1 MFISEDRDFIEEVIN
16 ESESKTDSFMSKVNN
31 ALFDMLKNPTDEQIK
46 KFRDTRDAL
55 LVGWLL
61 AMMEDARPDFY
72 QAAQIGIDVADRQ
85 LAEKGIKEI
94 KNKNII
100 KNTFLEKVDSRID
113 SLQQDL
119 TAITESIKSNSEKII
134 KELKS
139 SPTANGLKEQKKISS
154 EIAADLQEK
163 GITFFTDKIGRK
175 TPIEKYVRMRVFT
188 DSVTIQRTSYFVRAI
203 QYGVDL
209 VRIVHLNIHPT
220 CELCAPFEGKI
231 LSINGDESGYM
242 TIEEAQNYGLFH
254 PNCDHV
260 PEELELAPVDKGG
273 DGVIN
278 LNKANE
284 KRLEYNNKKSMI

>member
-94 KNKNII
+94 KNKNIT

-242 TIEEAQNYGLFH
+242 TIEQAQNYGLFH
-254 PNCDHV
+254 PNCDHI
-260 PEELELAPVDKGG
+260 PEELELAPVDNGG
-273 DGVIN
+273 EGVID
-278 LNKANE
+278 LNEKNE
-284 KRLEYNNKKSMI
+284 KRFEYNNKKSMI

>member
-94 KNKNII
+94 KNKNIT

-231 LSINGDESGYM
+231 LSINGDEAGYM

-254 PNCDHV
+254 PNCDHI

>member
-1 MFISEDRDFIEEVIN
+1 MFITENREFVEENINQSEN
-16 ESESKTDSFMSKVNN
+16 KTDSFMSKINN
-31 ALFDMLKNPTDEQIK
+31 ALFDMLNNPTDEQIK

-55 LVGWLL
+55 LVGWFL
-61 AMMEDARPDFY
+61 AIMESAQPNFY
-72 QAAQIGIDVADRQ
+72 KAAQIGIDTADEQ
-85 LAEKGIKEI
+85 LKQKGITKF
-94 KNKNII
+94 KNKQITKDTYI
-100 KNTFLEKVDSRID
+100 EKVDSKIN

-139 SPTANGLKEQKKISS
+139 NPTANTLKEQKKISAQLV
-154 EIAADLQEK
+154 EQLKEK

-231 LSINGDESGYM
+231 LSITGQQSGYM
-242 TIEEAQNYGLFH
+242 TIEQAQNYGLFH
-254 PNCDHV
+254 PNCDHI
-260 PEELELAPVDKGG
+260 PEELELAPEDKGG
-273 DGVIN
+273 EGVIN
-278 LNKANE
+278 LNQSNE
-284 KRLEYNNKKSMI
+284 KRYEYNNKKNVI

>member
-61 AMMEDARPDFY
+61 AMMEDAIPDFY
-72 QAAQIGIDVADRQ
+72 QAAQIGIDVADKQ

-94 KNKNII
+94 KNKNIT
-100 KNTFLEKVDSRID
+100 KNTFIEKVDSRID

-242 TIEEAQNYGLFH
+242 TIEQAQNYGLFH
-254 PNCDHV
+254 PNCDHI
-260 PEELELAPVDKGG
+260 PEELELAPVDNGG
-273 DGVIN
+273 EGVID
-278 LNKANE
+278 LNEKNE
-284 KRLEYNNKKSMI
+284 KRFEYNNKKSMI

>member
-16 ESESKTDSFMSKVNN
+16 ESENKTDSFMSKVNN

-94 KNKNII
+94 KNKNIT

-231 LSINGDESGYM
+231 LSIKGDESGYM
-242 TIEEAQNYGLFH
+242 TIEQAENYGLFH
-254 PNCDHV
+254 PNCDHI

>member
-1 MFISEDRDFIEEVIN
+1 MFISEDRNFIEEVIN

-85 LAEKGIKEI
+85 LKEKGITQI
-94 KNKNII
+94 KNKEID
-100 KNTFLEKVDSRID
+100 KKTFTSKVDSRID

-231 LSINGDESGYM
+231 LSINGDEDGYM
-242 TIEEAQNYGLFH
+242 TIEQAENYGLFH

-260 PEELELAPVDKGG
+260 PEELELAPVDNGG
-273 DGVIN
+273 EGVID
-278 LNKANE
+278 LNEKNE
-284 KRLEYNNKKSMI
+284 KRFEYNNKKSMI

>member
-16 ESESKTDSFMSKVNN
+16 ESENKTDSFMSKVNK

-85 LAEKGIKEI
+85 LKEKGIIEI
-94 KNKNII
+94 KNKGIN
-100 KNTFLEKVDSRID
+100 KKTFTSKVDSRID

-231 LSINGDESGYM
+231 LSINGDEAGYM
-242 TIEEAQNYGLFH
+242 TIEQAENYGLFH

-273 DGVIN
+273 EGVIN

>member
-1 MFISEDRDFIEEVIN
+1 MFIKEDKEFVEDIIDEGEDRTE
-16 ESESKTDSFMSKVNN
+16 SFMNKINK

-46 KFRDTRDAL
+46 KFRDARDAL
-55 LVGWLL
+55 LTGWFL
-61 AMMEDARPDFY
+61 AIMEDSKPNFY
-72 QAAQIGIDVADRQ
+72 EAAQIGIDVADAQ
-85 LAEKGIKEI
+85 LAKKGIKNVV
-94 KNKNII
+94 NKNITKATYI
-100 KNTFLEKVDSRID
+100 EKVNSKVD

-119 TAITESIKSNSEKII
+119 LSITESIKSNSENII

-139 SPTANGLKEQKKISS
+139 SPTANTLKEQKKISAQLVA
-154 EIAADLQEK
+154 ELEEK

-220 CELCAPFEGKI
+220 CDLCMPFENKI
-231 LSINGDESGYM
+231 LSINGDTPGYM
-242 TIEEAQNYGLFH
+242 TIAEAQDCGLFH

-273 DGVIN
+273 EGVID
-278 LNKANE
+278 LNE
-284 KRLEYNNKKSMI
+284 KNLKRQESSKKENVI

>member
-1 MFISEDRDFIEEVIN
+1 MFISEDRNFIEEVIN

-31 ALFDMLKNPTDEQIK
+31 ALFDMLKKPTDEQIK

-61 AMMEDARPDFY
+61 AMMEDVRFDFY

-94 KNKNII
+94 KNKNIT

-242 TIEEAQNYGLFH
+242 TIEQAENYGLFH
-254 PNCDHV
+254 PNCDHI

>member
-1 MFISEDRDFIEEVIN
+1 MFITENREFVEENINQSEN
-16 ESESKTDSFMSKVNN
+16 KTDSFMSKINN
-31 ALFDMLKNPTDEQIK
+31 ALFDMLNNPTDEQIK

-55 LVGWLL
+55 LVGWFL
-61 AMMEDARPDFY
+61 AIMESAQPNFY
-72 QAAQIGIDVADRQ
+72 KAAQIGIDTADEQ
-85 LAEKGIKEI
+85 LKQKGITKF
-94 KNKNII
+94 KNKQITKDTYI
-100 KNTFLEKVDSRID
+100 EKVDSKIN

-139 SPTANGLKEQKKISS
+139 NPTANTLKEQKKISAQLV
-154 EIAADLQEK
+154 EELKEK

-231 LSINGDESGYM
+231 LSITGQQSGYM
-242 TIEEAQNYGLFH
+242 TIEQAQNYGLFH
-254 PNCDHV
+254 PNCDHI

-273 DGVIN
+273 EGVIN
-278 LNKANE
+278 LNQSNE
-284 KRLEYNNKKSMI
+284 KRYEYNNKKNVI

>member
-94 KNKNII
+94 KNKNIT

-231 LSINGDESGYM
+231 LSINGDEAGYM
-242 TIEEAQNYGLFH
+242 TIEQAENYGLFH
-254 PNCDHV
+254 NNCDHV
-260 PEELELAPVDKGG
+260 HKE
-273 DGVIN
+273 
-278 LNKANE
+278 
-284 KRLEYNNKKSMI
+284 